1 MRLWVRQAQRTN
13 SALQQLPQ
21 ALPWAPRF
29 RAQARRD
36 SAAIATLLPARCKKA
51 IRLRISLCRFGVWR
65 SQRVMIH
72 RREEKQ
78 ERLQPIYFFKK
89 GTLAEV
95 VRSYISTSGGY
106 MKKLAFIVAVLAIS
120 AGPAIAQSQDDQ
132 AACTPDVMRLC
143 QQDIPDKGR
152 IIACLVRSKLQLSPA
167 CSGVFARARTAAKF

>member
-1 MRLWVRQAQRTN
+1 MLVRILVDLRE
-13 SALQQLPQ
+13 LC
-21 ALPWAPRF
+21 F
-29 RAQARRD
+29 
-36 SAAIATLLPARCKKA
+36 IPAKKN
-51 IRLRISLCRFGVWR
+51 R
-65 SQRVMIH
+65 
-72 RREEKQ
+72 KD
-78 ERLQPIYFFKK
+78 LQPIYFLNE

-106 MKKLAFIVAVLAIS
+106 MKKLAFIVAALTIY

-167 CSGVFARARTAAKF
+167 CSGVFTRARTAGVARTNF